1 MPTTKSILL
10 GADAP
15 RVLTVPMI
23 AAVLANRRKL
33 PARNTLFRWIR
44 AQTKSGALR
53 PVTRGLYINQLARPL
68 PTAADAAG
76 FVRGDAIVSLQTVL
90 GEAGVTNSY
99 SDIVTCVLPHSK
111 DRRPS
116 VRPVKAERIEFR
128 FHAMPA
134 RFLDEHAGALEDRMD
149 MDFKYPRATPEKAL
163 LDWIYLGASARTKIC
178 RSTLRHRCWPA
189 QESTAPASGQGHEPR
204 IAAQDVFGEQAKI
217 RRRPR
222 G

>member
-15 RVLTVPMI
+15 RVLSVPMI

-44 AQTKSGALR
+44 EQTKSGALR

-76 FVRGDAIVSLQTVL
+76 FVRGGAIVSLQTVL
-90 GEAGVTNSY
+90 GEAGVTNGY

-111 DRRPS
+111 DHRPS
-116 VRPVKAERIEFR
+116 VRPRNASSFAFMRCQLAFS
-128 FHAMPA
+128 MS
-134 RFLDEHAGALEDRMD
+134 
-149 MDFKYPRATPEKAL
+149 TPERSK
-163 LDWIYLGASARTKIC
+163 IASTWTLNIPAQRRK
-178 RSTLRHRCWPA
+178 RRYSTGSILAPLRACCPA
-189 QESTAPASGQGHEPR
+189 QESTAPASSQGHEP
-204 IAAQDVFGEQAKI
+204 
-217 RRRPR
+217 
-222 G
+222 